1 MSELSVMI
9 GFMPPIYDDI
19 RKAIEASPKSRY
31 QLWQET
37 GISQAQLSGFMAG
50 NKGLSVEALEELAAC
65 LGFEI
70 TIRQKNRKS
79 RHKEGQR

>member
-1 MSELSVMI
+1 MI
-9 GFMPPIYDDI
+9 ESMPPIYNEI

-50 NKGLSVEALEELAAC
+50 KKGLSVEALEELATC
-65 LGFEI
+65 LGLKI
-70 TIRQKNRKS
+70 TTRPSK
-79 RHKEGQR
+79 RHKTRKKGR